1 MQRFQRVIY
10 SSTLTTDGDTKER
23 LFFRTISCNLF
34 VCDAMIVI
42 YFSFSCQPPS
52 KSITWKKKS
61 KENTDNGPVP
71 SATFR
76 MRQGVHPL
84 SRIHRTP
91 TVVLNESRASMTSLL
106 ASSLESLAME
116 KKLIE
121 ESSEKTLL
129 GKLYDDKEYLQFL
142 AAAEGMNC
150 RYLHAG

>member
-1 MQRFQRVIY
+1 MGAIFLSY
-10 SSTLTTDGDTKER
+10 
-23 LFFRTISCNLF
+23 NLALH
-34 VCDAMIVI
+34 VRKCHIHCDAMIVI
-42 YFSFSCQPPS
+42 YFSFSFQPPS
-52 KSITWKKKS
+52 KSFTWKKKS
-61 KENTDNGPVP
+61 KENTGNSSVP

-142 AAAEGMNC
+142 AAAEGMN
-150 RYLHAG
+150 YLQAG